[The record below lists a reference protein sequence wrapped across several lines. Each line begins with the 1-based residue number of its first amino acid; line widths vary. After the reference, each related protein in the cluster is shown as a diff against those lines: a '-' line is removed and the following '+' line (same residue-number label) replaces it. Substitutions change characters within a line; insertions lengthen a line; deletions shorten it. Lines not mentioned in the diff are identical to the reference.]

1 MNVVQIAY
9 LATTHETE
17 KTGFFK
23 KKTGFFEKPVS
34 CINVNLC
41 YGSLEKLGI
50 VGLKLLAINLCGQ
63 CDDFYPFAELSCC

>member
-23 KKTGFFEKPVS
+23 KP
-34 CINVNLC
+34 
-41 YGSLEKLGI
+41 
-50 VGLKLLAINLCGQ
+50 
-63 CDDFYPFAELSCC
+63 

>member
-23 KKTGFFEKPVS
+23 KKTGFFEKPVF
-34 CINVNLC
+34 CIRLIYVMEVLKNWGL
-41 YGSLEKLGI
+41 LG
-50 VGLKLLAINLCGQ
+50 
-63 CDDFYPFAELSCC
+63 